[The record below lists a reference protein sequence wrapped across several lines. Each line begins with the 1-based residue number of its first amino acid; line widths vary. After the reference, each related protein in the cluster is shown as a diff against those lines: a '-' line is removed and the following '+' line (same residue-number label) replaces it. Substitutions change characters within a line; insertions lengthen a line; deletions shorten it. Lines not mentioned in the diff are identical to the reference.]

1 MEMKGKRF
9 RIGTAVAVLIAILG
23 VTVSAENRVLTM
35 STTTST
41 ENSGLLDVLLPEFTE
56 DTAIPVKALVKGTG
70 AALRDGRDGNVDIL
84 LVHAKGREEKFVS
97 QGYGA
102 YRLAVMHNDFVIIG
116 PAADSAGIMGMRDA
130 AAALRS
136 IAAAKA
142 RFVSRGDD
150 SGTHTKERI
159 LWRAA
164 GVTLVTD
171 NADIIKKGRKRSVSF
186 QHPEGL
192 AQWYFS
198 IGQGMGKA
206 ITYAEERQAYTLTDR
221 GTYLKYKLGRRQG
234 LNLEILCQGDPLLY
248 NPYGVIPLNPR
259 KFPHVK
265 FQAADRFAK
274 WLVSRKAQALI
285 ADFRIEGQ
293 QAFFPD
299 ATADTR

>member
-1 MEMKGKRF
+1 MQAKHLW
-9 RIGTAVAVLIAILG
+9 IGTAVAVLIAILG
-23 VTVSAENRVLTM
+23 MTASANETILRM

-41 ENSGLLDVLLPEFTE
+41 ENSGLLDVLLSEFTN
-56 DTAIPVKALVKGTG
+56 DSGIRVKALIKGTG

-84 LVHAKGREEKFVS
+84 LVHAKGREEKFVN

-116 PAADSAGIMGMRDA
+116 PAADPVGIRGIGDA
-130 AAALRS
+130 AAALRT

-150 SGTHTKERI
+150 SGTHTKEQT
-159 LWRAA
+159 LWKDS
-164 GVTLVTD
+164 GLPLVTEKT
-171 NADIIKKGRKRSVSF
+171 DIIKEGKTQSVSF
-186 QHPEGL
+186 QHPEEPGE
-192 AQWYFS
+192 WYLS
-198 IGQGMGKA
+198 IGQGMGKT
-206 ITYAEERQAYTLTDR
+206 ITYAEEKQAYALVDR

-234 LNLEILCQGDPLLY
+234 LDLEILCQGDPLLY

-274 WLVSRKAQALI
+274 WLVSGKAQALI
-285 ADFRIEGQ
+285 ADYRIEGQ

-299 ATADTR
+299 AIADAR